1 MRFTTPAQKA
11 VVIVILVALSAVL
24 AMLLDA
30 FRSEAGSIIL
40 TVLQVIGW
48 YLATRLFRGPGE
60 PVRTARPW
68 WRMTNRPLLSGV
80 LGAVY
85 ALFALVNIGFSFA
98 GYGSASGVVSIL
110 AELVLGALFL
120 TSYRRLA
127 SLGRATA

>member
-48 YLATRLFRGPGE
+48 YLVTRLFRGPGE